1 MKTKLGHF
9 EARPADNMLPPNA
22 FTLIELLVVI
32 AIIAILAGML
42 LPALANAKDKG
53 VRTTCLNN
61 TRQIGLGIHMYTND
75 SNDQMPY
82 PNWNPPWTAGNAPLP
97 GWLYLPT
104 NGAVPNLWSAA
115 YQNNEARAYEGG
127 QLWSYLKNTK
137 SYRCPI
143 DNKTNTA
150 AFKMRANKLSS
161 YVMNGAVCGF
171 GAITKTHLIS
181 AFKADSII
189 MWEPTEKIV
198 NGSVFFNDGSS
209 FPEDTSRGGDGGPSE
224 RHKSG
229 CIILCIDGHGE
240 YLKFSTFKDWAR
252 SSLPNRVWCVPGSKT
267 GR

>member
-1 MKTKLGHF
+1 MKTLLMQLRSLSTGRS
-9 EARPADNMLPPNA
+9 RPVQG

-53 VRTTCLNN
+53 IRTTCLNN
-61 TRQIGLGIHMYTND
+61 TRQIGLAIHMYAND

-82 PNWNPPWTAGNAPLP
+82 PNWNPPWTIGNAALP

-104 NGAVPNLWSAA
+104 NNAVPNIWAPAL
-115 YQNNEARAYEGG
+115 QNNEARAYEGG
-127 QLWSYLKNTK
+127 QLWTYLKNMK

-143 DNKTNTA
+143 DLKTNTQ

-181 AFKADSII
+181 AFKGDSVI
-189 MWEPTEKIV
+189 MWEPTEKII
-198 NGSVFFNDGSS
+198 NGQVFFNDGSS

-229 CIILCIDGHGE
+229 CIILCIDSHGE
-240 YLKFSTFKDWAR
+240 YLKFSTFKDWA
-252 SSLPNRVWCVPGSKT
+252 SSKLPNRVWCVPGSKT